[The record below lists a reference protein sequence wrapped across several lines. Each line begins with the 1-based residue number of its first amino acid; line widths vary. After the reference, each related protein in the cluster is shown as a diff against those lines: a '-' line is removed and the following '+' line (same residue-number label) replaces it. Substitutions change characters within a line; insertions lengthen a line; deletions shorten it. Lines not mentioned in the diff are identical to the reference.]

1 MYKSSVVHMDIIYTT
16 RKLFILIALLSP
28 LVSCQ
33 KCPTL
38 AYNHTA
44 QPAPLHKQ
52 HGYNHP
58 PPPHP
63 PYHKQHGYN
72 HPPHHKQHGYNH
84 PPPPHEQHGYQP
96 HPPPHEYPE

>member
-1 MYKSSVVHMDIIYTT
+1 MDIIYTT

-44 QPAPLHKQ
+44 QPAPPYEHYGQ
-52 HGYNHP
+52 QPNHP
-58 PPPHP
+58 LP
-63 PYHKQHGYN
+63 
-72 HPPHHKQHGYNH
+72 PPHHKQHDHNYP
-84 PPPPHEQHGYQP
+84 PPPPHHKQHSYQP
-96 HPPPHEYPE
+96 HPPPPQPHEYFE